1 MPNKEN
7 NHHIKD
13 CPFLVPE
20 ENMKIFTEFQKNCVK
35 DPYSTTTYNN
45 VYKNK

>member
-1 MPNKEN
+1 MQSEK

-20 ENMKIFTEFQKNCVK
+20 ENMKIFIEFQKNCAK
-35 DPYSTTTYNN
+35 EHYSTTYSN